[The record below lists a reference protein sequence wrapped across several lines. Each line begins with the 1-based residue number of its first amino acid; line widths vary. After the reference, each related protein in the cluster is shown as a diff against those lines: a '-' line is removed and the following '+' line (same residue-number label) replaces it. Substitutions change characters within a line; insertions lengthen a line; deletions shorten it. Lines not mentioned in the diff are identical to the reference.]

1 MKRYDPEAD
10 HYGGCDMCGAIM
22 TEKKDG
28 DYILFEDYEKEKS
41 NGIKPE
47 LCDGWRD
54 VREELPEIGVAVLI
68 MVTCLSY
75 HNIEQGT
82 YKGGDEWVNCWFS
95 IRDKESYPVTHW
107 MPLPDPPAF
116 A

>member
-28 DYILFEDYEKEKS
+28 DYILFEDYKKEKS

-47 LCDGWRD
+47 LCDVLADMQDKAMDKNLCFRMFRD
-54 VREELPEIGVAVLI
+54 SDRSTEFITMYDVKEI
-68 MVTCLSY
+68 LSKY
-75 HNIEQGT
+75 FT
-82 YKGGDEWVNCWFS
+82 
-95 IRDKESYPVTHW
+95 
-107 MPLPDPPAF
+107 
-116 A
+116 